1 MRQHYRSKI
10 SLVEVKD
17 LSHLIRLN
25 HRIDAADPQLQQQ
38 SGEMPV
44 RRPVN
49 QISADQS
56 DYESDQSASINAIG
70 NRINRNIRQVI
81 QQPNPRE
88 QQNTSTYQ
96 GNQQPNQREQQSEE
110 DTLEIPVYEGPTDS
124 TPDLD
129 SIETEH
135 NLMEDQRRE
144 LSNVVRHFELTCV
157 GKLGRTSLIEHEI
170 VLKEGAKPRNP
181 PMYKCSP
188 YVQQA
193 INDEILSR
201 TKSESAKGSRNS
213 AGSSSAKTAVIPTFE
228 EFLLRRDYVGAKT
241 VLQCSKDYDEVSELL
256 KELWVAFCNF
266 HIGDYKDALDQ
277 YEKIYSDDQ
286 TQKDVALNICVCMFY
301 LGMYEEAQKLVEELP
316 ENPLKI
322 RLLFHLAHKLSE
334 EDRLMELHGSLRD
347 VVEDQLSL
355 AGMHYL
361 RSHYQ
366 EAIDI
371 YKRVLLDNKDLLA
384 LNVYI
389 AICYYKLDYYDISQ
403 EVLDLYLNQHPD
415 STIAINLKACN
426 RFRLFNGRAAE
437 QEIKNIVDNGTFGAD
452 LIKHNLVVFK
462 NGEGALQVLPQLI
475 DIVPE
480 ARLNLAIHHLRRGE
494 IQEAHQLMKEVQP
507 SVPQEY
513 ILKGVVHA
521 ALGQET
527 GSKEHLKNAQQC
539 LHLVGGSASE
549 CDTIPGRQ
557 SMASAFF
564 LYGQFEEVLVYL
576 NSIRSYFVND
586 DVFNYNYAQAKAA
599 TGYYKEAEELLLQ
612 IHDITIKTDHTYSMV
627 LAKCHV
633 HSGHADQA
641 WNIFLT
647 KDSTPE
653 AFALLQLI
661 ANDSYRVGEFWVAA
675 KAFDTLEKL
684 DPNPEYWEGKR
695 GACAGAIQAILAKR
709 SNGAPPG
716 GVAEVIA
723 LLRDTTNSQAE
734 SMLRT
739 IRRFAS
745 SIK

>member
-1 MRQHYRSKI
+1 M
-10 SLVEVKD
+10 
-17 LSHLIRLN
+17 
-25 HRIDAADPQLQQQ
+25 
-38 SGEMPV
+38 
-44 RRPVN
+44 
-49 QISADQS
+49 
-56 DYESDQSASINAIG
+56 
-70 NRINRNIRQVI
+70 
-81 QQPNPRE
+81 
-88 QQNTSTYQ
+88 
-96 GNQQPNQREQQSEE
+96 
-110 DTLEIPVYEGPTDS
+110 
-124 TPDLD
+124 
-129 SIETEH
+129 
-135 NLMEDQRRE
+135 
-144 LSNVVRHFELTCV
+144 
-157 GKLGRTSLIEHEI
+157 
-170 VLKEGAKPRNP
+170 
-181 PMYKCSP
+181 
-188 YVQQA
+188 
-193 INDEILSR
+193 ILSR
-201 TKSESAKGSRNS
+201 TKSESAKGNRNS
-213 AGSSSAKTAVIPTFE
+213 AGSSSAKTAAIPSFE
-228 EFLLRRDYVGAKT
+228 DFLVKRDYVGAKT
-241 VLQCSKDYDEVSELL
+241 VLQCSKDYDEVPDPL

-266 HIGDYKDALDQ
+266 HIGDYKEALQQ
-277 YEKIYSDDQ
+277 YEAMHA
-286 TQKDVALNICVCMFY
+286 KDRTEKEVALNICVCQFY

-316 ENPLKI
+316 ESPLKI

-403 EVLDLYLNQHPD
+403 EVLDLYLNHHPD

-452 LIKHNLVVFK
+452 LIKHNLVVFR
-462 NGEGALQVLPQLI
+462 NGEGALQILPHLI

-527 GSKEHLKNAQQC
+527 GSKEHMKNAQQC

-586 DVFNYNYAQAKAA
+586 DTFNYNYAQAKAA

-612 IHDITIKTDHTYSMV
+612 IHDIGIKTDHTYAMV
-627 LAKCHV
+627 LAKCHI

-653 AFALLQLI
+653 AFNLLQLI

-695 GACAGAIQAILAKR
+695 GACAGAVQAILAKR
-709 SNGAPPG
+709 SSGAPPG

-723 LLRDTTNSQAE
+723 LLRDSTNSQAE